1 MCMFRY
7 ILVGECPCSAEKG
20 GEGGREWKKRKHLG
34 ENLSGKEKVRD
45 IIKKR
50 QRYTKVIIFE

>member
-34 ENLSGKEKVRD
+34 ENLSRKEKVRD